1 MKDYVQKFKRFCL
14 IFSARIAGAGAL
26 FAANLLIAREL
37 GFENLATYAVFVS
50 FVSIGAVIVSSGFPA
65 VAPIFV
71 TEYSTL
77 DKPGYIKGFA
87 RKALGQGAKLC
98 FLLSAIFICLWT
110 LNLDTSLFAR
120 IDVVIAIMIAIYA
133 TALLSLNGSVLV
145 GMKKQVA
152 GLLPETFIRPVIF
165 LAFLTAFLWFG
176 NSNEIDVVLWL
187 ITGSLLVTCGIVA
200 LRDRNIYKRITS
212 EETCSENTRWK
223 SAAYPWMGIS
233 LLWDFM
239 IDLVIL
245 LVSIMASSIELAI
258 LHICFRYRVL
268 AGFGMRTIH
277 TLMMPEITQD
287 CVKKDKQKLQSN
299 ILLLNSVSLVYS
311 LAVLLAFALF
321 GSYALAIFS
330 PEAASSVPVLLLV
343 TSTMII
349 RAAFGPGPLLLAI
362 HGLHK
367 YTLIS
372 SIIGLSLGGAF
383 ILTTY
388 DTIGIISAAIG
399 YTGANLI
406 ISASLWILAKR
417 KTGIDTSIFGGIS
430 RRLKS
435 SKNSPV
441 PSAG

>member
-1 MKDYVQKFKRFCL
+1 MKDYIQKFKRFCL
-14 IFSARIAGAGAL
+14 IFAARIAGAGAL

-50 FVSIGAVIVSSGFPA
+50 LVSIGAVVLSSGFPA

-87 RKALGQGAKLC
+87 KKALGQGAKLC
-98 FLLSAIFICLWT
+98 VLLTAIFICIWS
-110 LNLDTSLFAR
+110 LNLDSALFVQ
-120 IDVVIAIMIAIYA
+120 IDVVIVIILAICAS
-133 TALLSLNGSVLV
+133 ALLNLNGSVLV

-152 GLLPETFIRPVIF
+152 ALLPETFIRPVV
-165 LAFLTAFLWFG
+165 FLTFLSAFLWFG
-176 NSNEIDVVLWL
+176 NSKEIDAVLWL

-200 LRDRNIYKRITS
+200 LRDRKLHKSIISEKSCS
-212 EETCSENTRWK
+212 EEKRWK

-287 CVKKDKQKLQSN
+287 CVEKDKQKLQSN
-299 ILLLNSVSLVYS
+299 IFLLNSVSLVYS
-311 LAVLLAFALF
+311 LAVLL
-321 GSYALAIFS
+321 
-330 PEAASSVPVLLLV
+330 
-343 TSTMII
+343 
-349 RAAFGPGPLLLAI
+349 
-362 HGLHK
+362 
-367 YTLIS
+367 
-372 SIIGLSLGGAF
+372 
-383 ILTTY
+383 
-388 DTIGIISAAIG
+388 
-399 YTGANLI
+399 
-406 ISASLWILAKR
+406 
-417 KTGIDTSIFGGIS
+417 
-430 RRLKS
+430 
-435 SKNSPV
+435 
-441 PSAG
+441 